1 MKHPLSMPEIRQ
13 IEGYNKTIVD
23 EVITWDGTNNTVYI
37 DVPLTRMLVPTVIAV
52 KSTPAVSLS
61 LEHYFADEEAQSAVT
76 IGEEGA
82 GQVTITAA
90 DEGDLGYTVQV
101 VLPEPADPVEATD
114 PAVDFDEE
122 TGVLTITLAID
133 ATGEPDDAKNT
144 AAAIASAFA
153 SGALADKF
161 TATVTTAGV
170 VGEGEYEF
178 TGGIV
183 PWWVDTTDPDGDPYA
198 LPIAASGSGVFGPFD
213 FWPRGLKG
221 RIKVAATSP
230 DADSTTR
237 ILVQGV

>member
-23 EVITWDGTNNTVYI
+23 EIITWDGSNNTVYV

-76 IGEEGA
+76 IGEEEG

-114 PAVDFDEE
+114 LAVAFDEE

-133 ATGEPDDAKNT
+133 ATGEPDADKNT
-144 AAAIASAFA
+144 AAAIAAA
-153 SGALADKF
+153 VALEDEF
-161 TATVTTAGV
+161 TATATKAGV

-198 LPIAASGSGVFGPFD
+198 LPIGAGGSGVFGPFD

-221 RIKVAATSP
+221 RIKVTATTP
-230 DADSTTR
+230 DENSTTR

>member
-23 EVITWDGTNNTVYI
+23 EIITWDGTNNTVYV

-61 LEHYFADEEAQSAVT
+61 LEHYFADEDAQSSVI
-76 IGEEGA
+76 IGDEEG

-114 PAVDFDEE
+114 LAVDFDKE

-133 ATGEPDDAKNT
+133 AAGEPDDDKNT
-144 AAAIASAFA
+144 AAAIAAA
-153 SGALADKF
+153 VALEDEF
-161 TATVTTAGV
+161 TATATKAGV

-198 LPIAASGSGVFGPFD
+198 LPIEASGSGVFGPFG

-221 RIKVAATSP
+221 RIKVVATSP
-230 DADSTTR
+230 VADSTTR

>member
-23 EVITWDGTNNTVYI
+23 EIITWDGTNNTVYI
-37 DVPLTRMLVPTVIAV
+37 EVPLTRMLVPTVIAV

-90 DEGDLGYTVQV
+90 DEGDWGYTVQV

-114 PAVDFDEE
+114 LAVDFDKE

-133 ATGEPDDAKNT
+133 AIGEPDDTKNT
-144 AAAIASAFA
+144 AAAIATAV
-153 SGALADKF
+153 ALEDEF
-161 TATVTTAGV
+161 TATATTAGV
-170 VGEGEYEF
+170 VGEGAYEF

-198 LPIAASGSGVFGPFD
+198 LPIGVSGSGVFGPFD
-213 FWPRGLKG
+213 FWPRGLIG
-221 RIKVAATSP
+221 RIKVEATTP
-230 DADSTTR
+230 DEDDTTR